1 MCAFGSGWTHLP
13 RCLSSD
19 PMRLD
24 WGNGR
29 AKLAI
34 FKRPKNLKRWN
45 LSGHHWKV
53 NWACCEISEDVFS
66 LYLRGGVRVM
76 SKFHW
81 DRTKS
86 TWSLELSQTPA
97 LPLMVVP
104 RRTRSALTVKQDVGD
119 CLARPR
125 AEGLVHCPAL
135 GRCQPLSVPTS
146 LHPACSGVV
155 HKF

>member
-1 MCAFGSGWTHLP
+1 
-13 RCLSSD
+13 
-19 PMRLD
+19 
-24 WGNGR
+24 
-29 AKLAI
+29 
-34 FKRPKNLKRWN
+34 
-45 LSGHHWKV
+45 
-53 NWACCEISEDVFS
+53 
-66 LYLRGGVRVM
+66 M

-125 AEGLVHCPAL
+125 AEGLVH
-135 GRCQPLSVPTS
+135 
-146 LHPACSGVV
+146 
-155 HKF
+155 

>member
-1 MCAFGSGWTHLP
+1 
-13 RCLSSD
+13 
-19 PMRLD
+19 
-24 WGNGR
+24 
-29 AKLAI
+29 
-34 FKRPKNLKRWN
+34 
-45 LSGHHWKV
+45 
-53 NWACCEISEDVFS
+53 
-66 LYLRGGVRVM
+66 M

-146 LHPACSGVV
+146 RHPACSGVV